1 MDNALDGSLDNC
13 RMAAE
18 GQAAA
23 GKKSL
28 AEILR
33 EMEGRD
39 EMKKKT
45 AVTEKCIK
53 CSKEMLGVIEGKW
66 LSSCS

>member
-1 MDNALDGSLDNC
+1 MYGA
-13 RMAAE
+13 MAV
-18 GQAAA
+18 AAA

-28 AEILR
+28 AEILH

-45 AVTEKCIK
+45 TITEDCIR
-53 CSKEMLGVIEGKW
+53 CSKEMLRVIEGEW
-66 LSSCS
+66 LSYS